1 MDTNDHRVIGVINLG
16 KKVQIAVLILTAAV
30 MLIGLIAYIILESPI
45 GLPSAAQRSDVLI
58 LKNSSVQSER
68 QLTSSGSNSSAVVS
82 GGEQK
87 TNINTASAEQLMEI
101 DGVGET
107 LSARIIAY
115 RKVHGAFTDI
125 AQLKNIKGIGEKKF
139 EEMKEY
145 ITVS

>member
-16 KKVQIAVLILTAAV
+16 KKAQIAVLILTAAV
-30 MLIGLIAYIILESPI
+30 MMIGLIAYIILESPI
-45 GLPSAAQRSDVLI
+45 GLPSAAQRSDILI

-68 QLTSSGSNSSAVVS
+68 KSTSSETVS
-82 GGEQK
+82 DGKQRI
-87 TNINTASAEQLMEI
+87 NINTASAEQLMEI
-101 DGVGET
+101 DGLGET
-107 LSARIIAY
+107 LAARIIAY